1 MMPVFDFIEGSTP
14 LLISMPHCGTAIP
27 AEYARGMTDVAQ
39 QVADTDGTDAIAVK
53 DGRIAWLGA
62 MEELPTDYESQ
73 AVVDGEGRWLTP
85 VRFARGRGLIY
96 WFWIPDIPASTA
108 RPVRLCW
115 TAGFSQ
121 PTATR

>member
-1 MMPVFDFIEGSTP
+1 MSQWDTLWINVSLATMDPTRPAAYG
-14 LLISMPHCGTAIP
+14 AI
-27 AEYARGMTDVAQ
+27 A
-39 QVADTDGTDAIAVK
+39 ADTDGTDAIAVK